1 MGLLNSI
8 IRMIIVITQAGTIG
22 NEAKVK
28 KAIEKIALTLIRCLL
43 DCFVALF
50 YWKNKLS
57 AKTTGIIGVISSII
71 AIM

>member
-28 KAIEKIALTLIRCLL
+28 KAIEKIALTLIRC
-43 DCFVALF
+43 
-50 YWKNKLS
+50 
-57 AKTTGIIGVISSII
+57 
-71 AIM
+71 